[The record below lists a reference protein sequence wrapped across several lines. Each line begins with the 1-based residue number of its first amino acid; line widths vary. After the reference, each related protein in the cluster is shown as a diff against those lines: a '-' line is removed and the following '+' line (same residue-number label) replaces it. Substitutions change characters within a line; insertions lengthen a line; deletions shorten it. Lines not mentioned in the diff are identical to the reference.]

1 MTIIEF
7 YKELSRLLTD
17 TRENFISQNQAKKK
31 LEDLLDRAQKSKLD
45 VKISEEILD
54 PVYLMRLDD
63 EKSFTTD
70 DEDFS
75 YDEGS
80 SYDSS
85 Y

>member
-17 TRENFISQNQAKKK
+17 TREDFISQNQAKKK
-31 LEDLLDRAQKSKLD
+31 LEDLLDRAKKSNLD

-70 DEDFS
+70 EEDFS

-80 SYDSS
+80 SYDPS